1 MVGNV
6 TRSTRNILIGL
17 ALGIATGVFLGEL
30 AGIFK
35 FVADA
40 YVRLLQMTVLP
51 YLIVSVIGGFGSLDG
66 SKARRLFL
74 RVGLLTVLLWGLALG
89 LVFLMPLAFPTVET
103 ASFFSTTLVEE
114 VPPLDFISLYIPTNA
129 FHSLANNVVPAVV
142 LFSAFVGVALI
153 GIEQKEPLLSW
164 LSVVEKVL
172 GRANKFAVRLTP
184 IGLFAIA
191 ANTVGTM
198 DTEQMGRLRVF
209 LIGYGAMSLLLT
221 FWILPGLVAC
231 LTPIPARRVLQATRD
246 ALITAFITGEL
257 FVVLAILVDRSKK
270 LLEEY
275 GEHEPEEGAPADII
289 IPAFYNFPHV
299 AKLLSL
305 SFVLFAAWYSD
316 TVVSW
321 ATRAQLG
328 LAGIASLFGSMNA
341 AIPFLLDLS
350 RVPSDTFQLFLAT
363 GVLNSRFGTLA
374 AAMHMVVLA
383 LVGTYAMTG
392 TLRFSPLRILRY
404 CVITVVATGITL
416 AGISFLLRV
425 TGQGT
430 YNQDQVAV
438 SMPFRY
444 PPSQKAV
451 VMSEMPKEPLP
462 LPRAGAPVLEAV
474 RERGRLRVGYIDTA
488 MPYSFVNGK
497 GDLVGFDVEMA
508 YTLAAELGVALEFVP
523 VTNDNLADVLDA
535 GQCDM
540 VMSGVVMTTRRADRM
555 AFSSNYLDE
564 TLAFIVPDYRR
575 ADFSSADWIRKTP
588 GLRVAVPNLPYAKE
602 LVHREFPG
610 VTIVEVPLNS
620 TSVTDFFKGQ
630 GEPVDALVLTAE
642 RGSFRTL
649 LYPAFSVAVPH
660 PVILKLPLAYPVAR
674 HDIEAARFLSNWID
688 LKNKDGTIKSL
699 YDHWILG
706 QNASPPKRRWSVIR
720 NVLHWVN

>member
-1 MVGNV
+1 M

-17 ALGIATGVFLGEL
+17 ALGIATGFFLGEL
-30 AGIFK
+30 AGGFK

-51 YLIVSVIGGFGSLDG
+51 YLIVSVIGGFGSLDV
-66 SKARRLFL
+66 SKARSLFL

-89 LVFLMPLAFPTVET
+89 LVFLMPLAFPTVVT
-103 ASFFSTTLVEE
+103 ASFFSTTLVAE

-129 FHSLANNVVPAVV
+129 FQSLANNVVPAVV
-142 LFSAFVGVALI
+142 LFSGFLGVALI
-153 GIEQKEPLLSW
+153 GIEKEQKEPLLSW

-231 LTPIPARRVLQATRD
+231 VTPIPARRVLQATRD

-257 FVVLAILVDRSKK
+257 FVVLAILVDRSKE
-270 LLEEY
+270 LLEEH
-275 GEHEPEEGAPADII
+275 GLEEPEEGAPADII

-316 TVVSW
+316 TLVSW

-328 LAGIASLFGSMNA
+328 LAGIASLFGSMNS

-350 RVPSDTFQLFLAT
+350 RIPSDTFQLFLAT
-363 GVLNSRFGTLA
+363 GVVNSRFGTLA

-392 TLRFSPLRILRY
+392 KLRFSPLRILRY
-404 CVITVVATGITL
+404 CVITVVATGLTL
-416 AGISFLLRV
+416 AGVGFMLRA
-425 TGQGT
+425 TNRGT
-430 YNQDQVAV
+430 YDKGHLVMDMQ
-438 SMPFRY
+438 FRR

-451 VMSEMPKEPLP
+451 VLSEMPKEPLP
-462 LPRAGAPVLEAV
+462 LPRAGVSVMEAA
-474 RERGRLRVGYIDTA
+474 RERGRLRVGYIDGA
-488 MPYSFVNGK
+488 MPYSFANDRGE
-497 GDLVGFDVEMA
+497 LVGLDIEMA
-508 YTLAAELGVALEFVP
+508 YNLAAELGIALEFAP
-523 VTNDNLADVLDA
+523 VARDRLVEVLNA
-535 GQCDM
+535 NQCDL
-540 VMSGVVMTTRRADRM
+540 VMGGVVLTTPRAAQI

-564 TLAFIVPDYRR
+564 TMSFVVPDHRR
-575 ADFSSADWIRKTP
+575 ADFSDANWIRKTP
-588 GLRVAVPNLPYAKE
+588 GLRVGVPNLPYYLE
-602 LVHREFPG
+602 LVHREFPD
-610 VTIVEVPLNS
+610 VTTIMLPLNQS
-620 TSVTDFFKGQ
+620 GGFDDYFAGR
-630 GEPVDALVLTAE
+630 GEPLDALVLSAE
-642 RGSFRTL
+642 RGSFLTL
-649 LYPAFSVAVPH
+649 LHPAFSVAVPH
-660 PVILKLPLAYPVAR
+660 PVILKVPLAYPVAR
-674 HDIEAARFLSNWID
+674 HDVEAARFLSNWID
-688 LKNKDGTIKSL
+688 LKNKDGTIQSL

-706 QNASPPKRRWSVIR
+706 RDAAPPRRRWSVIR
-720 NVLHWVN
+720 NVLHWVI

>member
-1 MVGNV
+1 M

-17 ALGIATGVFLGEL
+17 ALGIATGFFVGEYAGVF
-30 AGIFK
+30 K
-35 FVADA
+35 YVADA

-51 YLIVSVIGGFGSLDG
+51 YLVVSVIGGFGSLDG
-66 SKARRLFL
+66 LKARRLFL
-74 RVGLLTVLLWGLALG
+74 RVGLLTVLLWLLALG
-89 LVFLMPLAFPTVET
+89 LVFLMPLAFPTVQT

-114 VPPLDFISLYIPTNA
+114 VPPLDFVSLYIPTNA
-129 FHSLANNVVPAVV
+129 FQSLANNVVPAVV
-142 LFSAFVGVALI
+142 LFSGFLGVALI

-172 GRANKFAVRLTP
+172 GRANKFAVKLTP

-191 ANTVGTM
+191 ANTVGTI
-198 DTEQMGRLRVF
+198 DTEQLSSLRIF
-209 LIGYGAMSLLLT
+209 LIGYGGMALLLT
-221 FWILPGLVAC
+221 FWILPGLVTC
-231 LTPIPARRVLQATRD
+231 LTGIPARRVLQATRD

-257 FVVLAILVDRSKK
+257 FVVLAILVDRSKE

-275 GEHEPEEGAPADII
+275 GQEEPEEGAPADII

-305 SFVLFAAWYSD
+305 SFVLFAAWSSD
-316 TVVSW
+316 TIVSW

-328 LAGIASLFGSMNA
+328 LAGIASLFGSMNS

-363 GVLNSRFGTLA
+363 GVINARFGTLA

-392 TLRFSPLRILRY
+392 KLRFSPFRILRY
-404 CVITVVATGITL
+404 GVITVVATGITL
-416 AGISFLLRV
+416 AGIFLLVRV

-430 YNQDQVAV
+430 YNKDQVV
-438 SMPFRY
+438 ENMQFLR
-444 PPSQKAV
+444 PPSQRAV
-451 VMSEMPKEPLP
+451 VLSEMPKEPAAVP
-462 LPRAGAPVLEAV
+462 SAGSPVLATV
-474 RERGRLRVGYIDTA
+474 RERGRLRVGYIA
-488 MPYSFVNGK
+488 NSMPYCFENGN
-497 GDLVGFDVEMA
+497 GELVGFDVEMA
-508 YTLAAELGVALEFVP
+508 YTLAEELGVALDFVP
-523 VTNDNLADVLDA
+523 VTNENIADVLDT
-535 GQCDM
+535 GQCDV
-540 VMSGVVMTTRRADRM
+540 VMSGVIMTTNRANRM

-575 ADFSSADWIRKTP
+575 ADFSEASWIRKTP
-588 GLRVAVPNLPYAKE
+588 GLRVAVPNLAYARE
-602 LVHREFPG
+602 LVRREFPG
-610 VTIVEVPLNS
+610 VTIVEVPLSN
-620 TSVTDFFKGQ
+620 TSITSYFKG
-630 GEPVDALVLTAE
+630 ESEHVDALVLTAE

-660 PVILKLPLAYPVAR
+660 PVVLKLPLAYPVAR

-688 LKNKDGTIKSL
+688 LKTKDGTIASL
-699 YDHWILG
+699 YGHWILG
-706 QNASPPKRRWSVIR
+706 QNAHSAKKRWSIIR

>member
-1 MVGNV
+1 M

-17 ALGIATGVFLGEL
+17 GLGIVTGLFLGEK
-30 AGIFK
+30 AGVFK

-51 YLIVSVIGGFGSLDG
+51 YLIVSMVGGFGSLDTT
-66 SKARRLFL
+66 KAGRLFL
-74 RVGLLTVLLWGLALG
+74 RVGILTVVLWGLALG

-114 VPPLDFISLYIPTNA
+114 VPPVDFISLYIPTNA
-129 FHSLANNVVPAVV
+129 FQSLANNVVPAVV
-142 LFSAFVGVALI
+142 LFSGFVGIALI
-153 GIEQKEPLLSW
+153 GLEKKEPLLSW

-191 ANTVGTM
+191 ANTVGTL
-198 DTEQMGRLRVF
+198 DTEQVSRLRVF
-209 LIGYGAMSLLLT
+209 LIGYGAMSLLLAL
-221 FWILPGLVAC
+221 WILPGLVAC
-231 LTPIPARRVLQATRD
+231 LTPIPARRVLQSTRD
-246 ALITAFITGEL
+246 ALITAFMTGEL
-257 FVVLAILVDRSKK
+257 FVVLAILVDRSKE
-270 LLEEY
+270 LLKEQ
-275 GEHEPEEGAPADII
+275 GLDEPEEGAPVDII

-316 TVVSW
+316 TLVSW
-321 ATRAQLG
+321 ANRVQLA
-328 LAGIASLFGSMNA
+328 LAGIVSLFGSMNT
-341 AIPFLLDLS
+341 AIPFLLDLA

-363 GVLNSRFGTLA
+363 GILNSRFGTLA

-392 TLRFSPLRILRY
+392 KLRFSPLRILRY
-404 CVITVVATGITL
+404 CVISVVATGITL
-416 AGISFLLRV
+416 VGISFLLRV

-430 YNQDQVAV
+430 YNKDQVAV
-438 SMPFRY
+438 SMQFRY
-444 PPSQKAV
+444 PRSQKAV
-451 VMSEMPKEPLP
+451 VLSEMPKEPLP
-462 LPRAGAPVLEAV
+462 LPREGISVLEAV
-474 RERGRLRVGYIDTA
+474 RERGRLRVGYIPVA

-497 GDLVGFDVEMA
+497 GELVGFDVEMA

-535 GQCDM
+535 SQCDV
-540 VMSGVVMTTRRADRM
+540 VMSGVIMTTRRADRM
-555 AFSSNYLDE
+555 AFSSDYLDE

-588 GLRVAVPNLPYAKE
+588 GLRVAVPNLPYARD

-610 VTIVEVPLNS
+610 VTIVEIPLNN

-688 LKNKDGTIKSL
+688 LKNKDGTIQSL
-699 YDHWILG
+699 YDYWILG
-706 QNASPPKRRWSVIR
+706 RDASPPKKRWSVLR
-720 NVLHWVN
+720 NVLHWVD